1 MGFSQMMGKAR
12 YFLKTHKP
20 LILGITGTVGV
31 VGGTIGVGIAS
42 TKLEEKVDIRRQ
54 QVEEA
59 KAAGDMKAV
68 RKARMGMVGDV
79 TRLYGPAV
87 AVEAAGLGCMWY
99 GGAEL
104 NKRNMAL
111 TAGIAAISASYADY
125 RARVKDEY
133 GAEADE
139 KFYFGRDING
149 ASAENHAV
157 EAQKVQFSPGST
169 SRLFDRSNRYWN
181 QQLFEQNILFLKSK
195 QDEMNR
201 RLHMDTFLT
210 LNTVY
215 DQLGFPPTDAGLVY
229 GWSMDNPDG
238 DQYVSF
244 GIEDILAGAWR
255 DWQYLDWNN
264 SNIPLVFNFDKKPL
278 FGTMKR

>member
-20 LILGITGTVGV
+20 IILGITGTVGV
-31 VGGTIGVGIAS
+31 VGGTIGVGVAS

-68 RKARMGMVGDV
+68 RKARIGMVGDV

-87 AVEAAGLGCMWY
+87 AVEAAGLGCMWL

-149 ASAENHAV
+149 NSVENPAV

-169 SRLFDRSNRYWN
+169 SRIFDRTNRYWN

-201 RLHMDTFLT
+201 RLRMDTFLT

-215 DQLGFPPTDAGLVY
+215 DQLGFPPTDAGLIY

-238 DQYVSF
+238 DQYVSS

-264 SNIPLVFNFDKKPL
+264 GNIPLTFNFDKQPL
-278 FGTMKR
+278 FGAMKR

>member
-31 VGGTIGVGIAS
+31 VGGTIGVGVAS

-87 AVEAAGLGCMWY
+87 AVEAAGLGCMWL

-104 NKRNMAL
+104 NKRNMGL

-149 ASAENHAV
+149 NSVENPAV

-169 SRLFDRSNRYWN
+169 SRIFDRTNRYWN

-201 RLHMDTFLT
+201 RLRMDTFLT

-215 DQLGFPPTDAGLVY
+215 DQLGFPPTDAGLIY

-264 SNIPLVFNFDKKPL
+264 GNIPLTFNFDKQPL

>member
-20 LILGITGTVGV
+20 IILGITGTVGV
-31 VGGTIGVGIAS
+31 VGGTIGVGVAS

-68 RKARMGMVGDV
+68 RKARIGMVGDV

-87 AVEAAGLGCMWY
+87 AVEAAGLGCMWL

-149 ASAENHAV
+149 NSVENPAV

-169 SRLFDRSNRYWN
+169 SRIFDRTNRYWN

-201 RLHMDTFLT
+201 RLRMDTFLT

-215 DQLGFPPTDAGLVY
+215 DQLGFPPTDAGLIY

-264 SNIPLVFNFDKKPL
+264 GNIPLTFNFDKQPL
-278 FGTMKR
+278 FGAMKR